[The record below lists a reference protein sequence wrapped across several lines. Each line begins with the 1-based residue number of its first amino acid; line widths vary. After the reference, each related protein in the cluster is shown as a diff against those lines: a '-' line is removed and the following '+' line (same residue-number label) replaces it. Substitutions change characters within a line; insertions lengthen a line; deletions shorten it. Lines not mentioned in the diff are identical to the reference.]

1 MASTSSLGA
10 SGSTNAAQAQ
20 QFYSQFNEQLQDLR
34 RRIEE
39 STSPDELQHIGS
51 DLAQARASLTESTS
65 ILPSYDRQLHETNLK
80 HINDRLDAK
89 RGTLLPKKGF
99 AFQRKAKPA
108 ASKAALATPSPAAPP
123 VNTNNSASSAITPFL
138 SLTDRSKELLTIASL
153 ETHHTRSDLH
163 LLNLSYCT
171 VDLRSPS
178 SLVLQAVQV
187 RNLDHCI
194 VQLGNVDGSVM
205 VHDCTS
211 CLFVLGCRQF
221 RIHTSTKVSVAIHT
235 SSIATMEHCSSLTF
249 TVITASSLESA
260 STTLEEEAS
269 SKLRVQDFDHI
280 NESEP
285 SQNWTSTDRVQS
297 PNLFAAPTLP
307 HPAGLE
313 LLFNAQQQQM

>member
-20 QFYSQFNEQLQDLR
+20 HFYSRFNEQLQDLR
-34 RRIEE
+34 RRIDE
-39 STSPDELQHIGS
+39 STSPDALQHIGA

-80 HINDRLDAK
+80 HINDMLDAK
-89 RGTLLPKKGF
+89 RGSLLPKKGF

-123 VNTNNSASSAITPFL
+123 VNTKNSASSAITPFL

-153 ETHHTRSDLH
+153 ETHDTRSDLH

-211 CLFVLGCRQF
+211 CLFVLGCRQ
-221 RIHTSTKVSVAIHT
+221 VSSYT
-235 SSIATMEHCSSLTF
+235 RL
-249 TVITASSLESA
+249 
-260 STTLEEEAS
+260 
-269 SKLRVQDFDHI
+269 FDSH
-280 NESEP
+280 
-285 SQNWTSTDRVQS
+285 R
-297 PNLFAAPTLP
+297 
-307 HPAGLE
+307 
-313 LLFNAQQQQM
+313 